1 MEETSCVYGINHKTR
16 CMVAQTAEQEKN
28 RFIIGTQDPRDDNE
42 IHLLEYDEDEYEIS
56 SIIFKHPGEIW
67 SMTEHPY
74 LSDMLFTTYKI
85 PNSTTMQT
93 SLWKMNSTDVTDD
106 SITEHFIDNMF
117 TFNSEYKIKKVICE
131 PSESSTKLATL
142 EENTINIWDINS
154 LSDTSESIRTYTVP
168 PNIYNEKIQITAGV
182 WSPHS
187 GDIFVTANNEDIL
200 SWDCRKDGVAMKIEN
215 AHEMLVQDVDYNP
228 NKPYFIA
235 TAGNDCNIKI
245 WDIRLPNEPLKVMSD
260 HSHWVWSVKFNHYHD
275 QLLISS
281 SSDCQVNLQSAVSVS
296 SSAKFLEEKSLF
308 VIDEKYDID
317 EKASTDDSVNSNFN
331 NYEQE
336 LFYTGSGTS
345 HPVDG
350 IISTYDQH
358 EDSVYSINWSNSD
371 PWIFGSL
378 SYDGR
383 FVINIVPSEEKYK
396 IFNITC
402 S

>member
-16 CMVAQTAEQEKN
+16 CMVSQIAEQEKN

-42 IHLLEYDEDEYEIS
+42 VHLLEFNEDECEIS

-67 SMTEHPY
+67 SMTAHPF
-74 LSDMLFTTYKI
+74 LSDMLYTTYKI
-85 PNSTTMQT
+85 PNSTTMET
-93 SLWKMNSTDVTDD
+93 SLWKMNTVDVMDD
-106 SITEHFIDNMF
+106 SITDFNLDNIA
-117 TFNSEYKIKKVICE
+117 TFNSKYKIKKVICE
-131 PSESSTKLATL
+131 PDESSSKLATL
-142 EENTINIWDINS
+142 EDNTISVWDINNIS
-154 LSDTSESIRTYTVP
+154 NTSESIRQFTVP
-168 PNIYNEKIQITAGV
+168 PNQYNDKIQLTSGV

-187 GDIFVTANNEDIL
+187 NNVFVTANNEDVL
-200 SWDCRKDGVAMKIEN
+200 SWDCRCDDVSMKIEN
-215 AHEMLVQDVDYNP
+215 AHEMLVNDVDYNP
-228 NKPYFIA
+228 NKPYFIV

-245 WDIRLPNEPLKVMSD
+245 WDIRTPSEPLKIMSD
-260 HSHWVWSVKFNHYHD
+260 HSHWVWNAKFNHYHD

-296 SSAKFLEEKSLF
+296 SSAKFLEEKSL
-308 VIDEKYDID
+308 IDERSDFD
-317 EKASTDDSVNSNFN
+317 EKNSVDSSIHTNYSR
-331 NYEQE
+331 YEQE
-336 LFYTGSGTS
+336 LFYTGAGTS

-358 EDSVYSINWSNSD
+358 EDSVYAITWSNSD